1 MSPPPHHDHPQSSAI
16 SNIKVAFFLNL
27 SFTLLEIVGGL
38 WTNSMAILSDA
49 LHDFG
54 DSITLGLSWYLA
66 KVSQKQSDEQFS
78 YGYQRFSLLGAL
90 ISSLI
95 LICGSILILFNAIP
109 RLLHP
114 ELVQVEGMLLLALLG
129 VLVNGAAALRLRSGK
144 TQNERVV
151 MLHLLEDVL
160 GWIAVLL
167 VSLVMLFVDLPILD
181 PLLSVMITLYIL
193 VNVFKNLRETAQVFL
208 QAKPSHINTQ
218 ELEARLTETLP
229 ICSIHDLHLWT
240 MDGEYHV
247 LTCHVVIEDNL
258 PTLEMMAI
266 KRQLRELLKQQGIQH
281 STIEIEYQNEFCGV
295 RM

>member
-1 MSPPPHHDHPQSSAI
+1 MSTSPHHDYPQSSAVG
-16 SNIKVAFFLNL
+16 NIKVAFFLNL

-66 KVSQKQSDEQFS
+66 KISQKQKDEQFS

-95 LICGSILILFNAIP
+95 LICGSFLILFNAIP
-109 RLLHP
+109 RLLSP
-114 ELVQVEGMLLLALLG
+114 EPVQVEGMLLLALLG
-129 VLVNGAAALRLRSGK
+129 VLINGAAVLRLRSGK

-167 VSLVMLFVDLPILD
+167 VSLVMLFVNLPILD

-193 VNVFKNLRETAQVFL
+193 VNVFKILRETAQIFL
-208 QAKPSHINTQ
+208 QAKPSQIDTQ
-218 ELEARLTETLP
+218 ELEARLTKSLP
-229 ICSIHDLHLWT
+229 IYSIHDLHLWT

-258 PTLEMMAI
+258 PALEMMAI
-266 KRQLRELLKQQGIQH
+266 KQQLRELLKQNGIQH
-281 STIEIEYQNEFCGV
+281 STIEIEYYQTQESKA
-295 RM
+295 